1 MNDERDGNEG
11 GEAERS
17 WTRRFGTGVETILGE
32 GRIRNLLAELK
43 LPREIVNHILAQ
55 VDETKQAAIKAI
67 ARETR
72 EFLEHTN
79 LADELARLLTQV
91 SLQVELRFVPNEK
104 AMRKAREEAAA
115 AGPDLSP
122 GSGAGTADA
131 GSAGRSP
138 RSGPPAKTGRRRG

>member
-1 MNDERDGNEG
+1 MTGEPRDPGVPDPD
-11 GEAERS
+11 RS
-17 WTRRFGTGVETILGE
+17 WKKRIETGVES
-32 GRIRNLLAELK
+32 LLADGRLK
-43 LPREIVNHILAQ
+43 GMIPEMRLPREIVNHILGQ

-104 AMRKAREEAAA
+104 ATAKKRGKVPRTKPVE
-115 AGPDLSP
+115 P
-122 GSGAGTADA
+122 GQ
-131 GSAGRSP
+131 P
-138 RSGPPAKTGRRRG
+138 EP